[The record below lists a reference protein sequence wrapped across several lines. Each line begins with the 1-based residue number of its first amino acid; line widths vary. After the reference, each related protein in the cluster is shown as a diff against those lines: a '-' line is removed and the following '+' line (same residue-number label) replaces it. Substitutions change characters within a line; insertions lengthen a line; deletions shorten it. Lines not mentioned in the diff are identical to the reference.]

1 MSQPWIAP
9 ASSTERDSVLREVEQ
24 LLALARTVRLGPEFD
39 EILRC
44 AVEGATDRLVAATRR
59 RTARLAALAA
69 VQQTVAAGFD
79 LPAIM
84 AGVYQH
90 LREILDAPCFL
101 VAAYDAASHTL
112 QPAFTVIDGQV
123 APETSAPP
131 VAPAGVVQQVLATR
145 RARIVN
151 GAAEPGV
158 GTRRPAAAD
167 VPQPVRS
174 TLYVPLTRGDEVIGL
189 MQAQSYRPD
198 AYGEEDVEF
207 LTTIA
212 NQTAMALENAR
223 LYAEALRRN
232 QEVEALLAAA
242 QHIGAELA
250 PERVLSRVVEAAANL
265 VDAEIATVATVSGAS
280 LRFARLR
287 LPEGWRDLDLRV
299 PTDAAAVPCLLTRQP
314 VLDNAPDALAAGP
327 LAPVLPPLRNRLQVP
342 IIGSEQRVLGVIVL
356 FNKRGHTGFS
366 GRDMELTA
374 ALASHAATALE
385 RANAYRA
392 MEQSRNYL
400 QTLMDRTYAAV
411 FVFDPHRGHLRDINI
426 AGAQL
431 LGRRRDEALQLT
443 IEGMVPEP
451 ERTAWWS
458 VLHDA
463 PAGGAVERELQI
475 VAADGTA
482 IPLDVTA
489 TRIDVYDEPAVVCLC
504 LDRRPR
510 LRQEEAERLR
520 ALGEMASGV
529 AHDFNNMLGVILGR
543 TELLISRLSPEERA
557 ARADLQVIR
566 QAALDGAET
575 VKRLQVFSGVARLPQ
590 QGVADVARVLRDAVE
605 LTRARW
611 KDAAR
616 RRGVAIEMVVEA
628 GDCPPVAASPPE
640 LREVLVNMIF
650 NAVDAMPHGGRI
662 TLRSWA
668 SGQRVFIS
676 VSDTGVGMTEAVRSK
691 IFEPFFTTKGARG
704 SGLGL
709 SASYGIISR
718 LGGTISVDSAPY
730 QGTTFTIEL
739 PAGEPTSATPPPA
752 PVRPAPL
759 NLLLVDDEPQM
770 LRTSKMMLEVEG
782 HRVTAVPSGAA
793 ALDALAARRFDA
805 VLTDLGMPEMNGLQ
819 LAERIRARG
828 LTLPILLITGW
839 GLELETE
846 RVQEAGITDVL
857 PKPFDGDQLRAA
869 LARLVAAKPPS
880 PQPVPAAP

>member
-1 MSQPWIAP
+1 MNQPWGTP
-9 ASSTERDSVLREVEQ
+9 ASSAERDSVLREVEQ

-39 EILRC
+39 EIIRR

-59 RTARLAALAA
+59 RTERLAALAA

-101 VAAYDAASHTL
+101 VASYDAASHTL
-112 QPAFTVIDGQV
+112 QPAFAVIDGQMTRAALAASV
-123 APETSAPP
+123 VPG
-131 VAPAGVVQQVLATR
+131 GVVHQVLATR

-151 GAAEPGV
+151 DTAAPGL
-158 GTRRPAAAD
+158 GTHRQIVAE

-189 MQAQSYRPD
+189 LQAQSYRPD

-265 VDAEIATVATVSGAS
+265 VDAEIATVATVRGPS
-280 LRFARLR
+280 LRFERLR
-287 LPEGWRDLDLRV
+287 LPEGWRELDLQV
-299 PTDAAAVPCLLTRQP
+299 PVDAAVAPCLRTGQP
-314 VLDNAPDALAAGP
+314 VLDNALDALAAGP

-342 IIGSEQRVLGVIVL
+342 IIGSEQRVLGVIAL
-356 FNKRGHTGFS
+356 FNKRGLGGFS
-366 GRDMELTA
+366 VRDMELTA

-411 FVFDPHRGHLRDINI
+411 FVFDPTDGHLRDINL
-426 AGAQL
+426 AGTRL
-431 LGRRRDEALQLT
+431 LDRQRDDALRLT
-443 IEGMVPEP
+443 VAAIVPEP
-451 ERTAWWS
+451 DRAAWWS
-458 VLHDA
+458 LLQSA

-475 VAADGTA
+475 VAADGST

-489 TRIDVYDEPAVVCLC
+489 TRIDVHDQPAVVCLC

-543 TELLISRLSPEERA
+543 TELLIGRLGPEERA
-557 ARADLQVIR
+557 ARADLHVIR

-668 SGQRVFIS
+668 RDERVFIS
-676 VSDTGVGMTEAVRSK
+676 VSDTGVGMTETVRSK

-709 SASYGIISR
+709 SVSYGIISR
-718 LGGTISVDSAPY
+718 LGGAISVDSAPY

-739 PAGEPTSATPPPA
+739 PAGEPLPAAPPPQQPSA
-752 PVRPAPL
+752 APL
-759 NLLLVDDEPQM
+759 TLLLVDDEPQM

-782 HRVTAVPSGAA
+782 HRVTAVASGAA
-793 ALDALAARRFDA
+793 ALEALATRRFDA

-819 LAERIRARG
+819 LAERIRALG
-828 LTLPILLITGW
+828 LTVPILLITGW

-846 RVQEAGITDVL
+846 RMQEAGITEIL

-869 LARLVAAKPPS
+869 LARLAAPKPS
-880 PQPVPAAP
+880 TPQPAPVAL

>member
-1 MSQPWIAP
+1 VSQAWMAP
-9 ASSTERDSVLREVEQ
+9 ALSSERDSVLREVEQ

-39 EILRC
+39 EIIRR

-101 VAAYDAASHTL
+101 VASYDAGSRTL
-112 QPAFTVIDGQV
+112 HQAFAVVDGRV
-123 APETSAPP
+123 LAEAAMATPLSGA
-131 VAPAGVVQQVLATR
+131 VQQVIATR
-145 RARIVN
+145 QARIVN
-151 GAAEPGV
+151 DVAEPGP
-158 GTRRPAAAD
+158 GTRRPSSGDA
-167 VPQPVRS
+167 PQPVRS
-174 TLYVPLTRGDEVIGL
+174 TLYVPMTRGDEVIGL
-189 MQAQSYRPD
+189 IQAQSYRPD

-223 LYAEALRRN
+223 LYTEALRRN
-232 QEVEALLAAA
+232 QEVEALLTAA

-250 PERVLSRVVEAAANL
+250 PERVLHRVVEAAASL
-265 VDAEIATVATVSGAS
+265 IDAEIVTGATVSGS
-280 LRFARLR
+280 DLRFERLR
-287 LPEGWRDLDLRV
+287 LPQGWRDLNLRV
-299 PTDAAAVPCLLTRQP
+299 PVDTALPDLCAGQP
-314 VLDNAPDALAAGP
+314 LLDNAPDALAAGP

-342 IIGSEQRVLGVIVL
+342 IVGSEQRVLGVILL
-356 FNKRGHTGFS
+356 FNKRGPGGFN
-366 GRDMELTA
+366 GRDLELTA

-411 FVFDPHRGHLRDINI
+411 FVFEPHQGQLRDINI
-426 AGAQL
+426 AGARL
-431 LGRRRDEALQLT
+431 LGRPREEALALT
-443 IEGMVPEP
+443 VDAMVPEA
-451 ERTAWWS
+451 ERTAWWELVHS
-458 VLHDA
+458 A
-463 PAGGAVERELQI
+463 PTGGAVERELQI
-475 VAADGTA
+475 VAADGIT

-489 TRIDVYDEPAVVCLC
+489 TRVDVNDEPAVVCLC

-543 TELLISRLSPEERA
+543 TELLISRLSPDERA

-575 VKRLQVFSGVARLPQ
+575 VKRLQVFSGVARSPQ

-616 RRGVAIEMVVEA
+616 RRGVAIDVLVEA

-668 SGQRVFIS
+668 RGDRVFIS

-691 IFEPFFTTKGARG
+691 IFEPFFTTKGSRG

-718 LGGTISVDSAPY
+718 LGGTISVESAPY
-730 QGTTFTIEL
+730 QGTTFTVEL
-739 PAGEPTSATPPPA
+739 PAGEPQPSVVEPPRERA
-752 PVRPAPL
+752 APL

-770 LRTSKMMLEVEG
+770 LRTTKMMLELEG
-782 HRVTAVPSGAA
+782 HRVTPASGGAA
-793 ALDALAARRFDA
+793 ALELLATRRFDA

-819 LAERIRARG
+819 LAEHIRARG

-839 GLELETE
+839 GLELEAE

-857 PKPFDGDQLRAA
+857 PKPFDGDQLRTT
-869 LARLVAAKPPS
+869 LARLASSS
-880 PQPVPAAP
+880 PITAHPVPAAL

>member
-1 MSQPWIAP
+1 M
-9 ASSTERDSVLREVEQ
+9 
-24 LLALARTVRLGPEFD
+24 
-39 EILRC
+39 
-44 AVEGATDRLVAATRR
+44 
-59 RTARLAALAA
+59 
-69 VQQTVAAGFD
+69 
-79 LPAIM
+79 
-84 AGVYQH
+84 
-90 LREILDAPCFL
+90 
-101 VAAYDAASHTL
+101 
-112 QPAFTVIDGQV
+112 
-123 APETSAPP
+123 
-131 VAPAGVVQQVLATR
+131 
-145 RARIVN
+145 
-151 GAAEPGV
+151 
-158 GTRRPAAAD
+158 
-167 VPQPVRS
+167 
-174 TLYVPLTRGDEVIGL
+174 
-189 MQAQSYRPD
+189 
-198 AYGEEDVEF
+198 
-207 LTTIA
+207 
-212 NQTAMALENAR
+212 
-223 LYAEALRRN
+223 
-232 QEVEALLAAA
+232 
-242 QHIGAELA
+242 
-250 PERVLSRVVEAAANL
+250 VEAAASL
-265 VDAEIATVATVSGAS
+265 VDAEIATVATSCGAH
-280 LRFARLR
+280 LRFERLR
-287 LPEGWRDLDLRV
+287 LPDGWRELNLRV
-299 PTDAAAVPCLLTRQP
+299 PADAAALPCLLSGQP

-342 IIGSEQRVLGVIVL
+342 IIGSEQRVLGAIVL
-356 FNKRGHTGFS
+356 YNKRGHGGFS

-411 FVFDPHRGHLRDINI
+411 FVFDPHKGHLRDINI
-426 AGAQL
+426 AGTQL
-431 LGRRRDEALQLT
+431 LGRQRDEALGLT
-443 IEGMVPEP
+443 VEDMVPDG
-451 ERTAWWS
+451 ERTAWWTL
-458 VLHDA
+458 LHGA
-463 PAGGAVERELQI
+463 PTGGAVERELQI
-475 VAADGTA
+475 VAADGTT

-489 TRIDVYDEPAVVCLC
+489 TRIDVHDAPAVVCLC

-543 TELLISRLSPEERA
+543 TELLIGRLGPEERA

-575 VKRLQVFSGVARLPQ
+575 VKRLQVFSGVARSPQ

-628 GDCPPVAASPPE
+628 GECPPVAASPPE

-668 SGQRVFIS
+668 RGERVLIS

-718 LGGTISVDSAPY
+718 LGGSISVDSAPY

-739 PAGEPTSATPPPA
+739 PAGEPLPATPPPPQPRA
-752 PVRPAPL
+752 APL
-759 NLLLVDDEPQM
+759 SLLLVDDEPQM

-782 HRVTAVPSGAA
+782 HRVTAVASGKA
-793 ALDALAARRFDA
+793 ALEALAARRFDA

-839 GLELETE
+839 GLELEAE

-857 PKPFDGDQLRAA
+857 PKPFDGDQLRAT
-869 LARLVAAKPPS
+869 LARLAALPPA
-880 PQPVPAAP
+880 PQPVPAAL